1 MKPSS
6 SRIAK
11 RVLAS
16 ALAGL
21 AFGALAQEQTIRIGL
36 VAPMSGALAVS
47 GKANQKGGQLAVDE
61 LNRQQ
66 LRIV

>member
-6 SRIAK
+6 SRMAR

-21 AFGALAQEQTIRIGL
+21 AFGALAQEQTKIGRAHL
-36 VAPMSGALAVS
+36 
-47 GKANQKGGQLAVDE
+47 
-61 LNRQQ
+61 
-66 LRIV
+66 